1 MQEARAAVDVYFE
14 MICIKFLPGDP
25 WETGEDE
32 CNNNELRVVDGRRR
46 RRRMRWRRKRRVAC
60 SVFRQRPLHKS
71 SQILLTPVFW
81 QQRGT
86 IDGGT
91 SLISRA
97 AFQKWPWPFAYSLLG
112 RSKSYKLSSKDR
124 I

>member
-32 CNNNELRVVDGRRR
+32 CNNNELRVVDGKRR

-60 SVFRQRPLHKS
+60 SVFRRRPLHKS

-81 QQRGT
+81 QQRG
-86 IDGGT
+86 
-91 SLISRA
+91 
-97 AFQKWPWPFAYSLLG
+97 Q
-112 RSKSYKLSSKDR
+112 
-124 I
+124 